1 MISRVERTTNRV
13 LTVGTFDGV
22 HRGHVSIIQAMMSAA
37 EPSDR
42 LTAVTFDPHP
52 REVLGHEAI
61 SRLMTLEERAHFL
74 LEAGINDVV
83 VIPFDRDLAAI
94 PARAF
99 VREVL
104 QRSIGFRTI
113 VVGYDHRFGRNGEG
127 DVALLRMLGDEDSFS
142 VLSVPATLVDGETV
156 SSSAIRR
163 YLEQDGDVHRAAT
176 LLGRPYTRAGV
187 VVRGDGRGRKL
198 GFPTANMQSVD
209 DTVVPASGVYAV
221 RASGENLDR
230 APAVMNIGVRPTFGG
245 KRVTEE
251 VHVLDWD
258 GDLYDSRLTVEFVR
272 YLRAE
277 QKFDSIE
284 ALVNQLGH
292 DLKHCRRVLNS
303 VP

>member
-1 MISRVERTTNRV
+1 M

>member
-1 MISRVERTTNRV
+1 M

-127 DVALLRMLGDEDSFS
+127 DVALLRILGDEDSFS

>member
-1 MISRVERTTNRV
+1 M

-113 VVGYDHRFGRNGEG
+113 VVGYDHRFGLNGEG
-127 DVALLRMLGDEDSFS
+127 DVALLRILGDEDSFS